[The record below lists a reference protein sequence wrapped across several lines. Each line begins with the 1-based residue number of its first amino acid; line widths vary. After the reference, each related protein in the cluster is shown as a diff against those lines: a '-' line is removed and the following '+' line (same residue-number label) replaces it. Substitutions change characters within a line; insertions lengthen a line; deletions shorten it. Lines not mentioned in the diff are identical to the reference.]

1 MILIKARKVQDFVS
15 ILMGNNHVDNNKKN
29 DSHTSKADKL
39 LHGFGIA
46 NMKKTTENYNG
57 TCTITQRNG
66 KCTLKILLPVSAGKA
81 VD

>member
-39 LHGFGIA
+39 LHGFGFVDL
-46 NMKKTTENYNG
+46 
-57 TCTITQRNG
+57 ITV
-66 KCTLKILLPVSAGKA
+66 LVS
-81 VD
+81 